1 MVARSC
7 LMGIG
12 SCSPGQRWTSGY
24 TEEVRAILWCSM
36 SGAAH
41 SLVWFVMV
49 RQTGIQNQGVVT
61 PIGAILA
68 AATGVTMR
76 SRGHQGFFSVVTR
89 SRRFSGKVKTVTE
102 RARIRLG
109 TYQSNMQGDEFEYGR
124 GRAAPGVGAAASCAS
139 AVQRAAAAH

>member
-1 MVARSC
+1 M
-7 LMGIG
+7 
-12 SCSPGQRWTSGY
+12 
-24 TEEVRAILWCSM
+24 
-36 SGAAH
+36 
-41 SLVWFVMV
+41 
-49 RQTGIQNQGVVT
+49 VT

-76 SRGHQGFFSVVTR
+76 SRGHQGFSSVVTR

-124 GRAAPGVGAAASCAS
+124 TTLHCSHGVTNDFVVKSRG
-139 AVQRAAAAH
+139 HG